1 MNIIMKLKKL
11 YSEKLSSFC
20 KEVCIQGKVNSI
32 QIRLKRES
40 ESLVQP
46 STATLRGLL
55 KLKNRQVYKIHKS
68 FH

>member
-11 YSEKLSSFC
+11 YSEKLSSFW
-20 KEVCIQGKVNSI
+20 KEVCIQGKINSI
-32 QIRLKRES
+32 QVRLKRES